1 MKAGSRTRPTLPPVA
16 EGVYPFVCVGVI
28 DMGEQESI
36 WKGKTRYSDKVK
48 LIFELPGET
57 IEVDGE
63 ELPRQLSRNF
73 TFSSSS
79 KSALR
84 QFVSSWL
91 GRSFTDGEF
100 SEFEL
105 FELLGKPGLLS
116 VVHSED
122 GQYANVGGAMALARG
137 MAAPSAKSA
146 YLRFDTTEWEEELFA
161 ALPKKDKDILGKCYG
176 VFGYTKEPLEDIAM
190 YHFMKVDAVEKAR
203 NKILEKLR
211 KSYSG
216 SMMQYWSKI
225 HWALEYPDQLHD
237 SHEYD

>member
-1 MKAGSRTRPTLPPVA
+1 MHPAHGDVYRRESEAGNGMKAGSRTRPKLPPVA

-36 WKGKTRYSDKVK
+36 WKGKSRYSDKVK

-63 ELPRQLSRNF
+63 DLPRQLSRNF

-161 ALPKKDKDILGKCYG
+161 ALPEYLQEQLKKSTQYKNRHLPSEEVSVAAAAIQAA
-176 VFGYTKEPLEDIAM
+176 EDADDGEECP
-190 YHFMKVDAVEKAR
+190 F
-203 NKILEKLR
+203 
-211 KSYSG
+211 
-216 SMMQYWSKI
+216 
-225 HWALEYPDQLHD
+225 
-237 SHEYD
+237 